1 MSKRR
6 RRDPAQQALEAHDG
20 LFRRDSWARGRDLH
34 AAGAVTPLE
43 KDAEGRV
50 VAARVT
56 DFVDEDELQDLS
68 VFLEWADGDPEASRS
83 GFLSG
88 DCSCDPG
95 LGCEHVVA
103 ALAYTFLGPIDPE
116 GETEATSTAQPGGA
130 AERPVAPDGP
140 AQPAMER
147 WLDLVRG
154 AAAEEPPV
162 LERPGTQKGLLYA
175 ISWREAPFAG
185 LCLELRAA
193 AKNKHCGD
201 GRYLAATPFRLRSRH
216 FRQPPRLLQRSDL
229 EILDLACQ
237 AAQPLE
243 GSAHDGSSAW
253 LLPPAAAPTILEAV
267 LATGRAHWIDPVNEP
282 LALGDP
288 EPGKAVWDLNPDGCQ
303 RLTFCLA
310 EPQEAE
316 VTVLPLPTPW
326 YVGDGHAG
334 RIATDLPQPALDA
347 VAHCPWLLPEE
358 ASEYWQRLRAELP
371 AEALAALPAP
381 PELGQQHF
389 AAQPRPVLRL
399 GARECRATS
408 LGYPPGEYRV
418 AVAELCLDYEPAH
431 PDGELAPVRVS
442 PTDPDRTV
450 RTLQG
455 ETLLTL
461 ERDLQAEQQ
470 AADQLGDLTALPDA
484 FTPFL
489 ASDPEAM
496 EETAPRLYVGTDAAD
511 WRRFLARLPELHRQG
526 WRVETDP
533 GFPLGVPREPDAC
546 ELSVNQ
552 RDDGWF
558 SLGAGIVLDGERID
572 LLAPLLTALHELPAD
587 ARSALAD
594 PDDPTWDEGHLPVPL
609 EDGRTV
615 AMPLSRLR
623 PLLATLLE
631 LFDRDAAGDG
641 LLLPPADAARLA
653 DLEANGWPWQG
664 PERLRSLAER
674 LTAPLEPAP
683 APSGLHAE
691 LRRYQA
697 VGLSW
702 LQRLAAD
709 GLSGVLADDMG
720 LGKTLQVLAHLLT
733 EHEAGRADRPSLV
746 VAPTSVVA
754 NWQREAARFAPGLA
768 VYLHHGPDRD
778 TARVAG
784 ADLVVTS
791 YALLR
796 RDADALAEHP
806 FHVVALDEAQQ
817 IKNPRSRMAQ
827 AARQLTARQRLCL
840 TGTPLENHLGEL
852 WSLFHFLMPGFLGD
866 ERTFRSRY
874 RRPIEQHGERYRK
887 DQLAARIRPFLL
899 RRTKERVAPELPEKT
914 EITRHVA
921 LGEAQRDLYE
931 GVRLAVNEQVQQT
944 IAEKG
949 LARSQIEILDAL
961 LKLRQVCCDPR
972 LVKAGEDETGR
983 RAARE
988 RAGSA
993 KLQALLELLPELLEE
1008 GRRILVFSQFT
1019 EMLEI
1024 IEDALQDHGLS
1035 WSKLTGETRDR
1046 EAAVARF
1053 QSGQAPLM
1061 LVSLKA
1067 GGTGL
1072 NLTAADTVIHY
1083 DPWWNPAA
1091 EDQATDRTHRI
1102 GQDQP
1107 VFVYRLICTGTVEER
1122 IQRLQAE
1129 KGALAAGLY
1138 GDGRDGGE
1146 QPLLSED
1153 DLELLLDG

>member
-1 MSKRR
+1 MRKRS
-6 RRDPAQQALEAHDG
+6 DPAQQALEAHDK

-43 KDAEGRV
+43 KDAERRV

-68 VFLEWADGDPEASRS
+68 VFLEWADGDPEATRS

-95 LGCEHVVA
+95 FGCEHVVA

-116 GETEATSTAQPGGA
+116 SETENAAPAYPGGA
-130 AERPVAPDGP
+130 GKQPVAPDGP

-147 WLDLVRG
+147 WLELVRG
-154 AAAEEPPV
+154 AVAKEPPV
-162 LERPGTQKGLLYA
+162 LERPGPQKGLLYA
-175 ISWREAPFAG
+175 ISWTEAPFAG

-201 GRYLAATPFRLRSRH
+201 GRYIAATPFRLRSRH

-253 LLPPAAAPTILEAV
+253 LLPPAAAPAILEGV
-267 LATGRAHWIDPVNEP
+267 IATGRAHWIDPINPPLTLGEP
-282 LALGDP
+282 Q
-288 EPGKAVWDLNPDGCQ
+288 PGKAVWELHSDGCQ
-303 RLTFCLA
+303 RLTFRLTA
-310 EPQEAE
+310 PQETE

-334 RIATDLPQPALDA
+334 RIATDLPQPGLDA
-347 VAHCPWLLPEE
+347 VAHCPWLSPEG
-358 ASEYWQRLRAELP
+358 ASDHWQRLRTELP

-381 PELGQQHF
+381 PELGQQHL

-399 GARECRATS
+399 SARECRATS

-418 AVAELCLDYEPAH
+418 AVAELCLDYEPSH
-431 PDGELAPVRVS
+431 SDGEFAPVRVS
-442 PTDPDRTV
+442 PTDPDRTI
-450 RTLQG
+450 RRLRG

-461 ERDLQAEQQ
+461 ERDLRAEQQ
-470 AADQLGDLTALPDA
+470 AIDKLRDLTPLPDA

-489 ASDPEAM
+489 NSEPGAM
-496 EETAPRLYVGTDAAD
+496 EDIPPRLHVAPDAAA
-511 WRRFLARLPELHRQG
+511 WQRFLGRLPELHRQG

-533 GFPLGVPREPDAC
+533 DFPLGVPREPETC
-546 ELSVNQ
+546 ELTADQ

-587 ARSALAD
+587 ARRALAD
-594 PDDPTWDEGHLPVPL
+594 PNDPTWDEGHLPVPL

-623 PLLATLLE
+623 PLLATMLE
-631 LFDRDAAGDG
+631 LFDRNTSGDR

-653 DLEANGWPWQG
+653 DLEAEGWPWQG
-664 PERLRSLAER
+664 PEQLRSLAER

-683 APSGLHAE
+683 TPSGLDAE

-733 EHEAGRADRPSLV
+733 EREAGRADRPSLV
-746 VAPTSVVA
+746 VAPTSVVT
-754 NWQREAARFAPGLA
+754 NWQHEAGRFAPDLA
-768 VYLHHGPDRD
+768 VYLHHGPERE
-778 TARVAG
+778 TARIAG

-796 RDADALAEHP
+796 RDVDALAEHH

-817 IKNPRSRMAQ
+817 IKNPRSRIAQ

-840 TGTPLENHLGEL
+840 SGTPLENHLGEL

-874 RRPIEQHGERYRK
+874 RRPIEQHGEHYRQA
-887 DQLAARIRPFLL
+887 QLAARIRPFLL

-921 LGEAQRDLYE
+921 FDEAQRDLYE
-931 GVRLAVNEQVQQT
+931 GVRLAVHEQVQQT
-944 IAEKG
+944 IAKKG

-972 LVKAGEDETGR
+972 LVKAGEDEAGR

-993 KLQALLELLPELLEE
+993 KLQALMELLPELLEE
-1008 GRRILVFSQFT
+1008 GRRVLVFSQFT
-1019 EMLEI
+1019 EMLAL
-1024 IEDALQDHGLS
+1024 IEDELRGHGLN

-1046 EAAVARF
+1046 QAAVEHF
-1053 QSGQAPLM
+1053 QSGQVPLM

-1107 VFVYRLICTGTVEER
+1107 VFVHRLICTDTVEER

-1138 GDGRDGGE
+1138 GEGRDGGE
-1146 QPLLSED
+1146 QPLLSEN